1 MKGAHFQRWPQPRF
15 LLRGL
20 VLGLLFLLGG
30 PPILAGEPDPKLVLQ
45 DVRRLLK
52 NKSGLPLDVRTQA
65 DQLAAYYGRPDAAIL
80 WLKPERNAELVS
92 ALAGLTAIG
101 VTNMDPAVSRIEMRK
116 QALNS
121 DDTSLLA
128 LVELTFSATLLEAAQ
143 HLRLGQMHRYRD
155 KLHPR
160 TRQRFLYGDRVLAR
174 AASGQSI
181 TDLLSLLEPQTA
193 DYQTI
198 RRKLIQYVLVQKNG
212 GWPSILP
219 GPDLKPGDVAPRVA
233 DLRQRLQTTGYL
245 PPSSARS
252 ETFDAPLAEALR
264 LFQRQHALPATGT
277 LDRRTLMTLN
287 IPVRDRIA
295 QLAANLERWRWFEDI
310 PEGALWIIN
319 TNIGRLELRDFGGKR
334 QDLKVAV
341 DSACTELPTFD
352 SAIDHVVFS
361 PSYTVPQSIA
371 ARYVLPVLQT
381 KPESLDPSVVLRADR
396 SLLGSRTV
404 DWKSF
409 SELNFPVSVAQN
421 PGPTNLLGG
430 FQMPLKDE
438 ASVSI
443 HGRPA
448 SDPKLPI
455 PRNLWPACVAFG
467 PAESVADLMSAA
479 GLDASAHDVA
489 INVSR
494 RVDLKTPVPVI
505 FLYATVWL
513 DQGGG
518 VVFGPDPHGLDAPL
532 IRKLTTTPSS

>member
-1 MKGAHFQRWPQPRF
+1 MI
-15 LLRGL
+15 
-20 VLGLLFLLGG
+20 GLLVLLGG
-30 PPILAGEPDPKLVLQ
+30 LPILAGEPNAQLVLQ
-45 DVRRLLK
+45 DARRLLK

-65 DQLAAYYGRPDAAIL
+65 DQLERYYGRPDAVIL

-101 VTNMDPAVSRIEMRK
+101 VTNMDPALSRIEMRK

-143 HLRLGQMHRYRD
+143 HLRLGQVHLYRD

-160 TRQRFLYGDRVLAR
+160 TLQRFIYGDRVLAR

-181 TDLLSLLEPQTA
+181 TDLLALLEPQTA
-193 DYQTI
+193 DYQAI
-198 RRKLIQYVLVQKNG
+198 RQKLVQFILVQKNG

-219 GPDLKPGDVAPRVA
+219 GPDLKLGDAGPRVA

-245 PPSSARS
+245 PPGVRS
-252 ETFDAPLAEALR
+252 ETFDEPLAEGLR

-277 LDRRTLMTLN
+277 LDRRTLLTLN
-287 IPVRDRIA
+287 VPVRDRIA

-310 PEGALWIIN
+310 PVGQLWVIN
-319 TNIGRLELRDFGGKR
+319 TNIARLELRNAEGRR
-334 QDLKVAV
+334 QDLKISVGG
-341 DSACTELPTFD
+341 ACVELPTFD
-352 SAIDHVVFS
+352 STIDHVDFN
-361 PSYTVPQSIA
+361 PEYRVPQAIA

-381 KPESLDPSVVLRADR
+381 RPESLDPNIVLRAD
-396 SLLGSRTV
+396 SFLLGTPTV
-404 DWKSF
+404 DWKTYT
-409 SELNFPVSVAQN
+409 ETNFPFSVSQS

-430 FQMPLKDE
+430 FEMPLKDE
-438 ASVSI
+438 ASVSL

-448 SDPKLPI
+448 TDPKLPI
-455 PRNLWPACVAFG
+455 PRTLWPACVALG
-467 PAESVADLMSAA
+467 SADAVSNLMTAA
-479 GLDASAHDVA
+479 GLDALEKDAMA
-489 INVSR
+489 EGSR
-494 RVDLKTPVPVI
+494 SVVLKSPVPVI

-513 DQGGG
+513 DSSGG
-518 VVFGPDPHGLDAPL
+518 VVFGTDPQGLDAPL